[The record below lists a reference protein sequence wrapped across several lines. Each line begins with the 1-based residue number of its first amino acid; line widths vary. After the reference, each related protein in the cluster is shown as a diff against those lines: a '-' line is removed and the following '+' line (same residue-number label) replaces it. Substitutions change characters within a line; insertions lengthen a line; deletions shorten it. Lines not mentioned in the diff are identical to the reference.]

1 MSIQLIY
8 QVLNR
13 QGKVFGEY
21 QDKKVAAA
29 VDHRLETI
37 YDLSAKLIEAMPQAT
52 EAERDA
58 VAEYLVDNREQV
70 VSMLKSVKE
79 PADLEKDKPA
89 VGLVD
94 PVDPVSSVQGDGQQG
109 DNSQG
114 QEGTDKAPA
123 LGDAELSA
131 DETSA

>member
-94 PVDPVSSVQGDGQQG
+94 PVSSVQGDGQQG